1 MSLSPNSAPVGKFNS
16 ILHSFVQ
23 GPGLPL
29 RDVLTEEMIHRA
41 ATAERVES
49 FGTIYTT
56 ALVVWAFVTQALA
69 KDQTCLAAVLRI
81 IAAVTAAG
89 QPPCSSGTGAY
100 CKARQK
106 LSDAF
111 LRRLTYDIGNA
122 VEDAA
127 PAAWRWHGRRALLID
142 GTTLSAPDTPANQ
155 AVYPQSARQKKG
167 LGFPIIRLVVLLTL
181 ATATLTGAAF
191 GPYAGKETGESA
203 LLRTLFAQ
211 LRRGDLVV
219 ADRYYCS
226 YWMLAMLPQFG
237 VDCVF
242 RKHQL
247 RRDDDSP
254 VRSLGVDDAIFIWTK
269 PVCPNWMDAT
279 TYAALPDQLELRQ
292 IRKRVETPG
301 FRVQDLVVMTTLLDP
316 AAASKDA
323 VLDLYQQ
330 RWHAELDLRSIK
342 QFLQMDVLRCQTPA
356 MLHKEIWAHLLAYNL
371 VRKVMAQAATTVDL
385 TPRQLSFQATVQTLN
400 EFRSDLLR
408 ANGERREEL
417 ARIIFE
423 AIGRHRVGDRPD
435 RCEPRAVKRRPKPHD
450 LLTVPRAEAR
460 ARLMERR
467 EAEGNE

>member
-1 MSLSPNSAPVGKFNS
+1 MSLLPNSRPVGKFKPV
-16 ILHSFVQ
+16 LQSFVQ

-29 RDVLTEEMIHRA
+29 RDVLTEEIIHGVVQS
-41 ATAERVES
+41 ERVEP

-69 KDQTCLAAVLRI
+69 KDQTCLAAVVRI
-81 IAAVTAAG
+81 IAALTAAG
-89 QPPCSSGTGAY
+89 QSPCSSGTGAY
-100 CKARQK
+100 CKARKK
-106 LSDAF
+106 LPEAL

-127 PAAWRWHGRRALLID
+127 PAAWRWQGRRTLLID

-155 AVYPQSARQKKG
+155 KAYPQSRSQKPG
-167 LGFPIIRLVVLLTL
+167 VGFPIIRLVALLTL
-181 ATATLTGAAF
+181 ATATVTGAAF
-191 GPYAGKETGESA
+191 GPYRGKETGETA

-226 YWMLAMLPQFG
+226 YWMLALLRQLG

-242 RKHQL
+242 RLHQS
-247 RRDDDSP
+247 RPYDFSQG
-254 VRSLGVDDAIFIWTK
+254 RSLGVDDQVVVWIK
-269 PVCPNWMDAT
+269 PACPKWMDEK
-279 TYAALPDQLELRQ
+279 TYATLPDRFELRQ
-292 IRKRVETPG
+292 MRKHVTTPG
-301 FRVQDLVVMTTLLDP
+301 FRVKELVVVTTLLDP
-316 AAASKDA
+316 AQYSKEA

-342 QFLQMDVLRCQTPA
+342 QFLQMDVLRGRTPA

-371 VRKVMAQAATTVDL
+371 VRKVMAQTATTTDL

-400 EFRSDLLR
+400 EFRSDLLN
-408 ANGERREEL
+408 ASAERLEQL
-417 ARIIFE
+417 AHIIFQ
-423 AIGRHRVGDRPD
+423 AIRRHRVGHRPN

-450 LLTVPRAEAR
+450 LLTIPRAEAR
-460 ARLMERR
+460 AKLLDRR
-467 EAEGNE
+467 ETMSIP